1 MGIRDRDGTLG
12 YRTSSR
18 LVGFHD
24 KRQGGADAMIFLRS
38 TVFNILL
45 VLITLLLGILGLP
58 LVLGPRR
65 WVCGLRDFWIRIV
78 LAILKVTVGL
88 SHRVEGIENLPTGPF
103 MVASKHQSAWET
115 LALHTIFSDPSIV
128 LKRELL
134 KLPVLGFYIAKVGM
148 VPIDRGAGGSALK
161 YMITEARRASG
172 AGRPILIFPQGTR
185 VAPGEDVPYHS
196 GVFALYRAL
205 DCPVVPVALNSGSFW
220 SRQAFFKRPGTI
232 TVRILPTMKRGI
244 DRKTFMKS
252 LEDTIETA
260 TREID
265 EVPGV

>member
-1 MGIRDRDGTLG
+1 
-12 YRTSSR
+12 
-18 LVGFHD
+18 
-24 KRQGGADAMIFLRS
+24 MILIRS
-38 TVFNILL
+38 TLFNISAF
-45 VLITLLLGILGLP
+45 VVTILLGILGMP

-65 WVCGLRDFWIRIV
+65 WVCGLRDFWIRLV
-78 LAILKVTVGL
+78 LELLKGTVGL
-88 SHRVEGIENLPTGPF
+88 SHRVEGQENLPKGPF

-115 LALHTIFSDPSIV
+115 LALHMVFDDPSIV

-134 KLPVLGFYIAKVGM
+134 KLPVLGFYISKVGM

-161 YMITEARRASG
+161 YMITEARKASG

-185 VAPGEDVPYHS
+185 VAPGGEGAYHS

-205 DCPVVPVALNSGSFW
+205 DCPVVPVALNSGNFW

-232 TVRILPTMKRGI
+232 TVRILPVMPRGI
-244 DRKTFMKS
+244 DRKTFMKD
-252 LEDTIETA
+252 LETTIETA

-265 EVPGV
+265 KAAAI